1 MTVAIDNRYTLPKTI
16 QESQRWQPRM
26 DGAELTESCG
36 DGVGGGA
43 KILVQAQVVERQKPQ
58 GSREAGLLPLR
69 HRCQVAPQREKWE
82 NELPDHF
89 LVPTKLV
96 LTLHFLVTRIPFITS
111 QLITLLSELF

>member
-1 MTVAIDNRYTLPKTI
+1 
-16 QESQRWQPRM
+16 M
-26 DGAELTESCG
+26 DGAELVESCG

-43 KILVQAQVVERQKPQ
+43 KILVQAKVVERQKPQ

-69 HRCQVAPQREKWE
+69 NRCQAAPQRERRE

-89 LVPTKLV
+89 LVPTRLG
-96 LTLHFLVTRIPFITS
+96 LTLHFLVTRIPFIIP